1 MTTVRTLL
9 QKIAAPVIRPCRS
22 PKQQE
27 RPPQATVFIVRH
39 DDMRGPLRAF
49 VSLTPPPH
57 LWVLDV
63 FFHFG
68 DCYRQ
73 YRDYTFSLRQGKT
86 PRRVS
91 PKAALAALIAVP
103 LVRLSGAVAVRRGK
117 RALTET
123 FQETN
128 ALLKDGESIVI
139 AADMAYT
146 NRVDPVETIYTGF
159 FHLEKA
165 YFEDT
170 GCHLPFVPLVFDHK
184 NRCLKISPPLTFSG
198 TRPFFSEKKDLA
210 RAVMD
215 FLNQNQ
221 SR

>member
-1 MTTVRTLL
+1 MTIARTLL

-27 RPPQATVFIVRH
+27 RPPQPTVFIVRH

-73 YRDYTFSLRQGKT
+73 YRDYTFSLRRGKA
-86 PRRVS
+86 PRRFS
-91 PKAALAALIAVP
+91 PTAALAALGAVP
-103 LVRLSGAVAVRRGK
+103 LVRLSGAVAVHRGK
-117 RALTET
+117 RALTVT
-123 FQETN
+123 FKDTN
-128 ALLKDGESIVI
+128 ALLKAGESIVI
-139 AADMAYT
+139 AADTAYT
-146 NRVDPVETIYTGF
+146 NREDPVESIYTGF

-170 GCHLPFVPLVFDHK
+170 GRHLPFVPLVFDHK
-184 NRCLKISPPLTFSG
+184 NRRLKISPPLSFSG
-198 TRPFFSEKKDLA
+198 AQPFSNEKKDLA
-210 RAVMD
+210 GAVMD